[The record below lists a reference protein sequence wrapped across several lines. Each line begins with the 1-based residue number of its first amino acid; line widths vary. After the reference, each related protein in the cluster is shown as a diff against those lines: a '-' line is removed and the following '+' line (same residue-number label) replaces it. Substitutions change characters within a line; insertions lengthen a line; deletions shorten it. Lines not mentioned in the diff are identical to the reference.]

1 MSLSEEERNTLLKP
15 IFDNGWRMDDS
26 GRDAIKRQLVFKDF
40 NQAFGFMTQVALKA
54 EKLNHHPE
62 WFNCYNKVDILLTSH
77 DVNGL
82 SKRDV
87 ELANFIDK
95 IEPPSN

>member
-1 MSLSEEERNTLLKP
+1 M
-15 IFDNGWRMDDS
+15 
-26 GRDAIKRQLVFKDF
+26 VFKDF

-62 WFNCYNKVDILLTSH
+62 WFNCYNKVDLLLTSH